1 IHRPIIIWNEGAQSG
16 NIFDPIAHSEEIE
29 KAVLG
34 SFAGS
39 STTSALFALLF
50 DRKVDYQSSTDS
62 SIGTVSSST
71 ARNCLGVYTL
81 SMYLNGDDA
90 EMKMLVKL
98 VRSPDYEVETIT
110 ATTEVFPNLLRDP
123 RCSVP
128 FCIIDVVHYEDAEE
142 CDEGDAALRQEPNV
156 LYHIH
161 VSRFESQCTV
171 PLSDLLMKWWFN
183 SAAPTNIAE
192 LCRSFGSFLAAFHR
206 DYPQLNHGDMNPTN

>member
-1 IHRPIIIWNEGAQSG
+1 
-16 NIFDPIAHSEEIE
+16 
-29 KAVLG
+29 
-34 SFAGS
+34 
-39 STTSALFALLF
+39 
-50 DRKVDYQSSTDS
+50 
-62 SIGTVSSST
+62 
-71 ARNCLGVYTL
+71 
-81 SMYLNGDDA
+81 MYLNGDDA
-90 EMKMLVKL
+90 EMEMLVKL
-98 VRSPDYEVETIT
+98 VRSPDYEVETIA

-161 VSRFESQCTV
+161 ISRFESQCTV

-206 DYPQLNHGDMNPTN
+206 DYPQLNHGDMNPTNVLVGTTSEVPSEGSESSVAKYRFVLVDCGGMDADPSSGGAAEDMGTLRRALEEMGILYGAQFVALTWGSVVEGYRPGR